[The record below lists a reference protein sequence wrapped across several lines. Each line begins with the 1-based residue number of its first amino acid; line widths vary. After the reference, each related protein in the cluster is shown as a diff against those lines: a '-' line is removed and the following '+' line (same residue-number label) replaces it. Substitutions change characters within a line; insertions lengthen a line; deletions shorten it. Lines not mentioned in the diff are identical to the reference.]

1 MASAQDIRNLHGR
14 SGDATATP
22 TVNSGSNV
30 LVTAAGR
37 RTSLVR
43 AFVDASAERGGLTY
57 AADVDALAPSLFLA
71 EGAVR
76 LSPSND
82 PRYVDRLLEIVA
94 GLRIRLLVPT
104 IDPDLPIL
112 SGSRQRLEEAG
123 CMVAVSN
130 EAFVSIT
137 ADKLATVTA
146 FRSHGV
152 DVPATWLPGTDRS
165 ELPERVFLKPS
176 RGSASK
182 DTYVVDR
189 SDLDR
194 LLPMID
200 GPILQEVLDGPEITI
215 DALLDFGGRPIHFV
229 PRRRIRTLA
238 GESIQGVT
246 LEHDVE
252 FEAWI
257 TALLHLCGE
266 LGAAGP
272 LTLQAFQTGRG
283 PVLSEINAR
292 FGGGFPL
299 GLAAGGLY
307 PAWLLDLAAG
317 IEVPSRLGEYE
328 PGLYMTRH
336 HVEIL
341 IRSPKW

>member
-1 MASAQDIRNLHGR
+1 M
-14 SGDATATP
+14 
-22 TVNSGSNV
+22 NSGTNV
-30 LVTAAGR
+30 LITAAGR

-43 AFVDASAERGGLTY
+43 AFVEASAVRGGRTY
-57 AADVDALAPSLFLA
+57 AADVDPLAPSLFLA
-71 EGAVR
+71 DGAVR
-76 LSPSND
+76 LSPSHD
-82 PRYVDRLLEIVA
+82 PQYVDRLLEIVLDL
-94 GLRIRLLVPT
+94 GIRLLVPT

-112 SGSRQRLEEAG
+112 SGNRKRLEDAG
-123 CMVAVSN
+123 CMVAVSS

-137 ADKLATVTA
+137 ADKLTTVTA
-146 FRSHGV
+146 FRSRGV
-152 DVPATWLPGTDRS
+152 DVPATWLPGTDPS

-182 DTYVVDR
+182 DTYVVGR
-189 SDLDR
+189 ADLDR

-215 DALLDFGGRPIHFV
+215 DALLDFAGQPIHFV

-246 LEHDVE
+246 IEHDPD
-252 FEAWI
+252 FEGWI
-257 TALLHLCGE
+257 EQLLVLCGE

-272 LTLQAFQTGRG
+272 LTLQAFRTARG

-307 PAWLLDLAAG
+307 PAWLLDMAAG
-317 IEVPSRLGEYE
+317 LEVPNRMGDYE
-328 PGLYMTRH
+328 AGLYMTRH

-341 IRSPKW
+341 TRSPKW